1 MADSGSAGGGSTDGK
16 IVFSLEVDDS
26 KVQSG
31 VSGALSSVESK
42 IKAANKK
49 IELSVSANTTAAN
62 GQLSYTQ
69 AKADNL
75 DLTDPNITVSAQTG
89 AANQLLSGVE
99 GNAKAVEDSDPTV
112 TVTADTASALQLLTQ
127 LQTLVDTLSGD
138 HNINVNGGGD
148 GGGGGGKSGGGG
160 GGLGGGLGGAV
171 GGVVDAGVGFAKDAF
186 EAGVTHE
193 AGMLKAMTLMPE
205 GTTKEAA
212 QAFGDKLLDLAAE
225 TGQGIDTLWEATYNS
240 LSASQDFGDISGE
253 GVGDAM
259 IDYLRTSAQLAIGGF
274 TDVNTAGSTMAKTIN
289 AYGTV
294 TNEET
299 GETQNRYTPEEIADI
314 LVRTQN
320 KGITTVGELGQSLS
334 HVTGTAANAG
344 VGFDQVGAMM
354 ATLTAQGVNTAEATT
369 KANNIITEMLGFGLR
384 DDAVGS
390 AFNDK
395 YGGKSFTSV
404 MQDGDASIVEVL
416 QAIKDGVSEDDQ
428 DFADQGGWYS
438 IFSSKEAAQAAE
450 YLMNNGGQTYADNL
464 AYMNA
469 DGDAYIEAYETV
481 DEGMGQ
487 TLEKLQQTWMGVLT
501 EIGVALAPIAEALF
515 SVLQS
520 EDFKAALK
528 AFVDA
533 ITSFLTSDNITAII
547 TAFTTFATNLLQA
560 LSTGDWSF
568 LGDIFASIGEMLST
582 SLQNVFMGLVEAL
595 LPIINGVIDFF
606 SDNMFFGN
614 QHLSG
619 YKVVTDAN
627 GNKRLTPKEAKVV
640 GMDAEGNRLESW
652 LPTDDNG
659 NPITPGGFNGTKIP
673 AEMVDYLNQTN
684 GWEEFYRQTGQQMP
698 DYGDFDPS
706 SLFGG
711 KTLVQASQKTEENS
725 GQAAES
731 TGQTADNMESANE
744 ASQELAESAEENNKN
759 YNLLT
764 EAQQAGAE
772 LSGQSLDAS
781 LEGLESATANNE
793 ATGEMATANGEAA
806 DAALENCE
814 VTGEMAGANSAA
826 AGEAVLNAQEAK
838 KEADAT
844 GDAANA
850 MQETSQFTSVAA
862 YAAHRQSDELSR
874 MATGLSNGAAATNA
888 VQSAIDDLAGRLRRI
903 NVPNDNGGG
912 GGSFAV
918 GLDNVPYDGFVAT
931 LHRGETVLNRAEAA
945 AYRFKGG
952 SGVAA
957 IDYGAL
963 ASAMAGMTVQMDG
976 RVVGRLVERSVS
988 TAQGERYGRAARNY

>member
-75 DLTDPNITVSAQTG
+75 DLTDPNITVGAQT
-89 AANQLLSGVE
+89 ATANQLLSGVE

-112 TVTADTASALQLLTQ
+112 TVTADVASASQLLTQ

-138 HNINVNGGGD
+138 HTITMNGGGD

-294 TNEET
+294 E
-299 GETQNRYTPEEIADI
+299 GENGEQVNRYSPEEIADI

-533 ITSFLTSDNITAII
+533 ITSFLTSDNITAIV
-547 TAFTTFATNLLQA
+547 TAFTTFATNLLHA

-582 SLQNVFMGLVEAL
+582 SLHNVFMGLVEAL

-627 GNKRLTPKEAKVV
+627 GNKRLTPKETKLV

-659 NPITPGGFNGTKIP
+659 NPIMPEGYNGTQIP
-673 AEMVDYLNQTN
+673 PDMVKHLNETN
-684 GWEEFYRQTGQQMP
+684 GWAEYYRQTGQQMP
-698 DYGDFDPS
+698 DTVDPS
-706 SLFGG
+706 SLWSFNG
-711 KTLVQASQKTEENS
+711 KPLVKASQKTEES
-725 GQAAES
+725 SEQTAES
-731 TGQTADNMESANE
+731 TGQTADNMETANE
-744 ASQELAESAEENNKN
+744 ASANLAEGAQENANQT
-759 YNLLT
+759 NLLT
-764 EAQQAGAE
+764 DIMAQQTSAGTE
-772 LSGQSLDAS
+772 WYNQSV
-781 LEGLESATANNE
+781 EGLDSVTANNE
-793 ATGEMATANGEAA
+793 ATGAMAEANGAAAGSAQESADAIDLEATAN
-806 DAALENCE
+806 DAAA
-814 VTGEMAGANSAA
+814 AGALSAA
-826 AGEAVLNAQEAK
+826 AGMAEVDNNLKHQGDLTGVGASLLNVVVGKTDVFAHAAEMAALEA
-838 KEADAT
+838 
-844 GDAANA
+844 GDAN
-850 MQETSQFTSVAA
+850 S
-862 YAAHRQSDELSR
+862 
-874 MATGLSNGAAATNA
+874 A
-888 VQSAIDDLAGRLRRI
+888 VIRLRDRL
-903 NVPNDNGGG
+903 NELANSAGGG
-912 GGSFAV
+912 GGGNKHAS
-918 GLDNVPYDGFVAT
+918 GLDYVPYDGYLAS

-963 ASAMAGMTVQMDG
+963 ASAMSGMTVQMDG

>member
-75 DLTDPNITVSAQTG
+75 DISDPNITVGAQTA
-89 AANQLLSGVE
+89 AANQLLTGVQGTADALE
-99 GNAKAVEDSDPTV
+99 SSDPTV
-112 TVTADTASALQLLTQ
+112 TVTADVASASQLLTQ

-138 HNINVNGGGD
+138 HTITMNGGGD
-148 GGGGGGKSGGGG
+148 GGGNGGGKSGGGG
-160 GGLGGGLGGAV
+160 GGGLGGAV

-294 TNEET
+294 E
-299 GETQNRYTPEEIADI
+299 GENGEQVNRYSPEEIADI

-416 QAIKDGVSEDDQ
+416 QSIKEGVSEDDQ

-627 GNKRLTPKEAKVV
+627 GNKRLTPNETKVV
-640 GMDAEGNRLESW
+640 GVDAEGNRVESW
-652 LPTDDNG
+652 LPTDANG
-659 NPITPGGFNGTKIP
+659 HAIMPEGVNGVKISGD
-673 AEMVDYLNQTN
+673 MVDHLNQTG
-684 GWEEFYRQTGQQMP
+684 GWEEFAKQTGQKLP
-698 DYGDFDPS
+698 DTVDPS
-706 SLFGG
+706 SLWSFNG
-711 KTLVQASQKTEENS
+711 KPLVKASQKTEENS
-725 GQAAES
+725 EQTAES

-744 ASQELAESAEENNKN
+744 SSQELAESAQKN
-759 YNLLT
+759 AGFSEIL
-764 EAQQAGAE
+764 AQAQAAGAE

-781 LEGLESATANNE
+781 LVGLESATANNE

-806 DAALENCE
+806 GAAQESADAANLGAAANDAAA
-814 VTGEMAGANSAA
+814 AGALSAA
-826 AGEAVLNAQEAK
+826 AGMAEVDDNIKHQGDLTGVGASLLNVVVGKTDVFAHAAEMAALEA
-838 KEADAT
+838 
-844 GDAANA
+844 GDAN
-850 MQETSQFTSVAA
+850 S
-862 YAAHRQSDELSR
+862 
-874 MATGLSNGAAATNA
+874 A
-888 VQSAIDDLAGRLRRI
+888 VIRLRDRL
-903 NVPNDNGGG
+903 NELASSAGGG
-912 GGSFAV
+912 GGGNQHAS
-918 GLDNVPYDGFVAT
+918 GLDYVPYDGYLAS
-931 LHRGETVLNRAEAA
+931 LHRGEAVLNRAEAA

-963 ASAMAGMTVQMDG
+963 ASAMSGMTVQMDG

>member
-31 VSGALSSVESK
+31 VSGALSSIESK
-42 IKAANKK
+42 IKGANKK
-49 IELSVSANTTAAN
+49 VELSVSANTTAAN
-62 GQLSYTQ
+62 GLLSHTQ
-69 AKADNL
+69 SKADTL
-75 DLTDPNITVSAQTG
+75 DQTDPKITVSAQTG
-89 AANQLLSGVE
+89 AANQLLTGVQGTADALE
-99 GNAKAVEDSDPTV
+99 TSDPTV
-112 TVTADTASALQLLTQ
+112 TITADTESASQLLTQ

-138 HNINVNGGGD
+138 HTITMNGGGD
-148 GGGGGGKSGGGG
+148 GGGGGKSGGGG

-294 TNEET
+294 E
-299 GETQNRYTPEEIADI
+299 GENGEQVNRYTPEEIADI

-416 QAIKDGVSEDDQ
+416 QAIKEGVSEDDQ

-533 ITSFLTSDNITAII
+533 ITSFLTSDNITAIV
-547 TAFTTFATNLLQA
+547 TAFTTFATNLLHA

-582 SLQNVFMGLVEAL
+582 SLHNVFMGLVEAL

-627 GNKRLTPKEAKVV
+627 GNKQLVSSETKIT
-640 GMDAEGNRLESW
+640 GTDANGNKIESW
-652 LPTDDNG
+652 LATDENG
-659 NPITPGGFNGTKIP
+659 NPIMPAGTTANLTKEDVARLNATDGWLEYDTANGTSFTSSNKD
-673 AEMVDYLNQTN
+673 ANDFVSKAVNKANQ
-684 GWEEFYRQTGQQMP
+684 QTAQQ
-698 DYGDFDPS
+698 S
-706 SLFGG
+706 E
-711 KTLVQASQKTEENS
+711 KT
-725 GQAAES
+725 AES
-731 TGQTADNMESANE
+731 TGQTADNMETANE
-744 ASQELAESAEENNKN
+744 ASANLAEGAQENANQT
-759 YNLLT
+759 NLLT
-764 EAQQAGAE
+764 DIMAQQTSAGAE
-772 LSGQSLDAS
+772 WYNQSV
-781 LEGLESATANNE
+781 EGLDSVTANNE

-963 ASAMAGMTVQMDG
+963 ASAMSGMTVQMDG

>member
-75 DLTDPNITVSAQTG
+75 DLTDPNITVGAQT
-89 AANQLLSGVE
+89 ATANQLLSGVE

-112 TVTADTASALQLLTQ
+112 TVTADVASASQLLTQ

-138 HNINVNGGGD
+138 HTITMNGGGD

-294 TNEET
+294 E
-299 GETQNRYTPEEIADI
+299 GENGEQVNRYSPEEIADI

-520 EDFKAALK
+520 EDFKTALK
-528 AFVDA
+528 TFVDA
-533 ITSFLTSDNITAII
+533 ITSFLTSENITAII
-547 TAFTTFATNLLQA
+547 TALTTFASDFLKA
-560 LSTGDWSF
+560 LTTGDWSF
-568 LGDIFASIGEMLST
+568 LGNIFSAIGEVLST
-582 SLQNVFMGLVEAL
+582 TLHNAFMGLVEML
-595 LPIINGVIDFF
+595 LPIINGVIGFF
-606 SDNMFFGN
+606 SDNMFFGG

-619 YKVVTDAN
+619 YKVVTDEN
-627 GNKRLTPKEAKVV
+627 GNKQMVQLEAKTVSI
-640 GMDAEGNRLESW
+640 DAEGRKLESW
-652 LPTDDNG
+652 FETDDKG
-659 NPITPGGFNGTKIP
+659 NPMLPEGATVKRYDET
-673 AEMVDYLNQTN
+673 
-684 GWEEFYRQTGQQMP
+684 TGQYVIDGLDEAMAQM
-698 DYGDFDPS
+698 DEDFAKKYPGLAKAVREAQNANKQTAQQS
-706 SLFGG
+706 
-711 KTLVQASQKTEENS
+711 EET
-725 GQAAES
+725 AES

-744 ASQELAESAEENNKN
+744 ASANLAEGAQENANQT
-759 YNLLT
+759 NLLT
-764 EAQQAGAE
+764 DIMAQQTSAGTE
-772 LSGQSLDAS
+772 WYNQSV
-781 LEGLESATANNE
+781 EGLDSVTANNE
-793 ATGEMATANGEAA
+793 ATGAMAEANGAAAGSAQESADAIDLEATAN
-806 DAALENCE
+806 DAAA
-814 VTGEMAGANSAA
+814 AGALSAA
-826 AGEAVLNAQEAK
+826 AGMAEVDDNIKHQGDLTGVGASLLNVVVGKTDVFAHAAEMAALEA
-838 KEADAT
+838 
-844 GDAANA
+844 GDAN
-850 MQETSQFTSVAA
+850 S
-862 YAAHRQSDELSR
+862 
-874 MATGLSNGAAATNA
+874 A
-888 VQSAIDDLAGRLRRI
+888 VIRLRDRL
-903 NVPNDNGGG
+903 NELANSAGGG
-912 GGSFAV
+912 GGGNKHAS
-918 GLDNVPYDGFVAT
+918 GLDYVPYDGYLAS

-963 ASAMAGMTVQMDG
+963 ASAMSGMTVQMDG